1 MASLQ
6 MRSMTGFGRAQME
19 TQELRVVCEIKALNG
34 RYFEADV
41 RLPKYLFDLDPQI
54 RKILSDRLERGTIH
68 CSFSISYLS
77 AAGVDIDIQ
86 VNVPLAQAYLDKWQL
101 LSEEL
106 SLEFRDPFREVLKI
120 PEVIYAGE
128 RTISDDMKSVIL
140 QATDKAA
147 QSLHA
152 FRVVEG
158 AATCEKLTSLVKEI
172 DADLQV
178 VISHED
184 ARKQGLRDKI
194 YGNLNEHVKEGIV
207 DPSRFEQEVLLYLDK
222 WDIAEEK
229 QRLQQHIHYFLDCL
243 EKEPLGRKLN
253 FIAQEMGR
261 EMNTMGVKS
270 NYFPMQQAVVQ
281 MKEKLEQIKE
291 QVLNIV

>member
-6 MRSMTGFGRAQME
+6 MRSMTGFGRAQLE
-19 TQELRVVCEIKALNG
+19 THELRVVCEIKALNG

-41 RLPKYLFDLDPQI
+41 RLPKYLFELDPQI

-68 CSFSISYLS
+68 CNYSISYLS
-77 AAGVDIDIQ
+77 SEGVDVDIQ

-101 LSEEL
+101 LSGALE
-106 SLEFRDPFREVLKI
+106 LEFRDPFREVLKI

-128 RTISDDMKSVIL
+128 RTISDDMKAVIL
-140 QATDKAA
+140 QATEKAA
-147 QSLHA
+147 LALHE

-158 AATCEKLTSLVKEI
+158 GATCNKLTSLVQEI

-178 VISHED
+178 VISHEE
-184 ARKQGLRDKI
+184 ARKQGLRDRI
-194 YGNLNEHVKEGIV
+194 YANLNEHVKEGTV
-207 DPSRFEQEVLLYLDK
+207 DPNRFEQEVLLYLDK

-229 QRLQQHIHYFLDCL
+229 QRLQQHIHFFLDCL
-243 EKEPLGRKLN
+243 SKEPLGRKLN